1 MWSICKPQTSGDLRE
16 CAELGKSLSR
26 LSQPTILAILAASDK
41 PLHGYKI
48 VQLAA
53 KYPLFGG
60 TKPDAAGFYRT
71 LKQMEEKGL
80 VNAQWDIPESGQAK
94 RMFSLTQE
102 GRTCLR
108 RWIDALACYRI
119 SIEEFRV
126 MAADAL
132 DIDLPKD
139 PVCTHN
145 PPETNKA

>member
-1 MWSICKPQTSGDLRE
+1 MWSICKPKTSGNLRE

-41 PLHGYKI
+41 PLHGYII

-53 KYPLFGG
+53 GYPMFGG

-80 VNAQWDIPESGQAK
+80 VSAEWSIPESGQAK
-94 RMFSLTQE
+94 RMFTLTDE
-102 GRTCLR
+102 GRKCLR
-108 RWIDALACYRI
+108 RWIDSLACYRA

-132 DIDLPKD
+132 GIDLPED
-139 PVCTHN
+139 PACTHDPSAGN
-145 PPETNKA
+145 AL